1 LILDLREASDL
12 HGIYVFTMVAVS
24 AGMERCEDGLLV
36 LYKVHVASTD
46 VGTDRGKRFGGP
58 ALMAK

>member
-1 LILDLREASDL
+1 
-12 HGIYVFTMVAVS
+12 MVAVS